1 MSDLIPH
8 QQYDDDD
15 DEASVLSE
23 DSNEPYYDI
32 RTGRIVP
39 AREAWG
45 VLAAEGHPKYKHL
58 ASTSS
63 HCGGKNNDDTMT
75 SSAVDSVFRTAA
87 TADDED
93 DRDIP
98 IVSSCSSGGGP
109 TQLSI
114 DLALHPDLNDPKRSF
129 LSPSNHGPKK
139 DTQPLHRI
147 NAVDDEE
154 EETDPIIIRAKAM
167 ALAAQNGQKLTPEQ
181 LQLIAQPDVQQQ
193 KLIEEAKRMASSRHG
208 HNNPHHH
215 GGTHSGSIINLQQSK
230 QELQQFGKDIKNFIM
245 TEQGKPP
252 SQWTADLGKFFEE
265 QTLKKSTNTKTA
277 DADEVSA
284 TSAATDGGAKVGETP
299 KRKKM
304 EGFGSD
310 PNAQPQSS
318 PTSLKNASVT
328 GAGGGGGGGGI
339 WPIMPPLPLLNKI
352 YGAEEDDS
360 LEQQQVRISGVL
372 WKRRSGFGKHSVNAW
387 EKRRVE
393 LRGTKLI
400 YYSTVE
406 EAKEEAKNEERDGGG
421 LTPRTVS
428 NGSEGQGPDGISAH
442 REEDAYGISSFK
454 KSIEQAALAAEQ
466 QIQTAKD
473 GFSRFA
479 AGIDKLK
486 SSSGDTPRG
495 ILDLSKERASVSAS
509 MGHSGAPSPFCLSI
523 KVKSLTQWKFA
534 FDSHGMMMEWLAIL
548 TDVIVE
554 TSLIAA
560 EKSKEGNWEM
570 ENYCIA
576 RKDNQESSVSDT
588 DTGDMKQEGTA
599 QALGN
604 TLSSQTVLSS
614 DEGCT
619 ADAPWMLSGNN
630 LYIAWAAANGAL
642 LLARSSSTSI
652 DQFWKLLVF
661 TNFGIWQLCTR
672 PKVPS
677 LRRQSKSVDV
687 STQPS
692 ALAPSSIDKSFKPN
706 AGSTTIKVSS
716 IVKNNEI
723 DMPSWLPISP
733 ATMEVRSHGYLSTK
747 KKIPCPGELYECIAV
762 DCFASNTRFIDIAA
776 RVKLPDVT
784 FDDRDSPRTWQS
796 PDIFIASLA
805 IPTEAPR
812 FGQSADDGPGITLVG
827 YFKMKEETRAIL
839 RRITAPGYNS
849 SSDESE
855 SHVDVQKRV
864 VNGVRLWEQYCKQAP
879 SDPSFQARFKL
890 IPSANLEELGCPAY
904 ISKYNG
910 KPVLIKRNQVTGF
923 LTDYPSL
930 NAMSFEISFHP
941 FPYLFKQAMA
951 YLKDYFDNAIGT
963 FGFVV
968 EGRNDDEL
976 PEVMIGA
983 MKVCYPGPSLIC
995 RGEEFFSG
1003 DCPKS
1008 SSAKK
1013 LD

>member
-1 MSDLIPH
+1 MSDFIPP
-8 QQYDDDD
+8 QQYDDD
-15 DEASVLSE
+15 EASHVSE
-23 DSNEPYYDI
+23 DSKEPYFDI

-39 AREAWG
+39 AREAWA

-58 ASTSS
+58 ASESS
-63 HCGGKNNDDTMT
+63 HGGENDNT
-75 SSAVDSVFRTAA
+75 ADSVFRTATGKA
-87 TADDED
+87 TSAASDDDD
-93 DRDIP
+93 DRNDIP

-114 DLALHPDLNDPKRSF
+114 DRALHPDLNDPKRGN

-139 DTQPLHRI
+139 DAHHQPLHI
-147 NAVDDEE
+147 NADDED

-193 KLIEEAKRMASSRHG
+193 KLIEEAKRMANSRHG
-208 HNNPHHH
+208 HNNTNH
-215 GGTHSGSIINLQQSK
+215 GGSIINLQQSK
-230 QELQQFGKDIKNFIM
+230 QELQQFGKDIKNFIK

-252 SQWTADLGKFFEE
+252 SQWSADLGKFFED
-265 QTLKKSTNTKTA
+265 QSLKKSTNTG
-277 DADEVSA
+277 DNGDEVSA
-284 TSAATDGGAKVGETP
+284 TSATTDGGAKAAETP

-310 PNAQPQSS
+310 PSAQPQQPQSS
-318 PTSLKNASVT
+318 PTLGQRLSILRGEENAA
-328 GAGGGGGGGGI
+328 AGGASGK
-339 WPIMPPLPLLNKI
+339 WPSMPPLPLLNKI
-352 YGAEEDDS
+352 YGTEEDDS
-360 LEQQQVRISGVL
+360 PEQQEASISGVL

-400 YYSTVE
+400 YYSTME
-406 EAKEEAKNEERDGGG
+406 EANEDEQKSNATGEEREGGQDG
-421 LTPRTVS
+421 TSSPR
-428 NGSEGQGPDGISAH
+428 EA
-442 REEDAYGISSFK
+442 ISSLK
-454 KSIEQAALAAEQ
+454 KGIEQAALAAEQ
-466 QIQTAKD
+466 QIQTARD
-473 GFSRFA
+473 GLSRLA
-479 AGIDKLK
+479 SGMDKLK
-486 SSSGDTPRG
+486 SPSGDTPRG

-509 MGHSGAPSPFCLSI
+509 MGHSGAPTPFCLSI

-534 FDSHGMMMEWLAIL
+534 FDSHGMMMEFLATL

-554 TSLIAA
+554 TSLGLA
-560 EKSKEGNWEM
+560 EKSKEGNWEL
-570 ENYCIA
+570 ENYCIS
-576 RKDNQESSVSDT
+576 RKDGEESNANDT
-588 DTGDMKQEGTA
+588 DTVVREGTR
-599 QALGN
+599 ALG
-604 TLSSQTVLSS
+604 TALTSRTDLL
-614 DEGCT
+614 DRCT
-619 ADAPWMLSGNN
+619 ADAPWMLAGNS

-652 DQFWKLLVF
+652 DQFWKLFVF

-672 PKVPS
+672 PKVSS
-677 LRRQSKSVDV
+677 LHRQSKSVDITTESNV
-687 STQPS
+687 P
-692 ALAPSSIDKSFKPN
+692 APSSIDKSFRPT
-706 AGSTTIKVSS
+706 AGNTTIKVSS
-716 IVKNNEI
+716 VVKNNEI

-733 ATMEVRSHGYLSTK
+733 STMDVRSHGYLSTK
-747 KKIPCPGELYECIAV
+747 KKISCPGELYECIAV
-762 DCFASNTRFIDIAA
+762 DCFASNARFTDIAA
-776 RVKLPDVT
+776 RVKLPDVS
-784 FDDRDSPRTWQS
+784 FDDGDSPKTWQS

-812 FGQSADDGPGITLVG
+812 FGQSTDDGPGVTVVG

-839 RRITAPGYNS
+839 RRVTAPGYDP

-855 SHVDVQKRV
+855 SDIDVQKRT
-864 VNGVRLWEQYCKQAP
+864 VNGVRLWEQYCIQAP
-879 SDPSFQARFKL
+879 SDPTFQARFKL

-923 LTDYPSL
+923 FTEYPSL

-951 YLKDYFDNAIGT
+951 YLKDYFDSTVGT
-963 FGFVV
+963 FGFVI

-983 MKVCYPGPSLIC
+983 MQLCYPGPSLIC
-995 RGEEFFSG
+995 RGEDFFSG
-1003 DCPKS
+1003 SCPKS
-1008 SSAKK
+1008 CAVKK
-1013 LD
+1013 MD